1 MLTVVV
7 EVEVEVTMEVT
18 VFVGDVISV
27 EVVKAVVVVVEAG
40 AVDLRKV
47 VSQLLR
53 GIVLST
59 LTLRLK
65 LSW

>member
-18 VFVGDVISV
+18 VFVVDVISV

>member
-1 MLTVVV
+1 VLTVVV

>member
-1 MLTVVV
+1 VLTVVV

-18 VFVGDVISV
+18 VFVVDVISV